1 MTHLPVA
8 MKRRWVVSF
17 KQHQERLWITPVA
30 ANRGRRNPTVA
41 GQRKLADVRRE
52 KSSEHKI
59 SPGFDKRL
67 S

>member
-8 MKRRWVVSF
+8 MKRRWVVSSN
-17 KQHQERLWITPVA
+17 QHQERPLITPRA